1 MEKRKRD
8 AFTLVEL
15 IIVIMII
22 GVLAGLLYLV
32 VRPSGD
38 MASEKVCSSNRATVM
53 LAFDAYRSSSGVNR
67 DTYTLQNFIDDKYE
81 ARVDEKGGRGP

>member
-38 MASEKVCSSNRATVM
+38 MASEKVCSSNS
-53 LAFDAYRSSSGVNR
+53 FDPQLNKPTPLPSESRRSG
-67 DTYTLQNFIDDKYE
+67 LW
-81 ARVDEKGGRGP
+81 